1 MGNNKCKPGEKR
13 VPKFKVGDRVESK
26 YEPGRYGEVKHCTP
40 TMLHVALDGP
50 FRASGS
56 GVPDG
61 KGGHC
66 WTAEP
71 DKWQLTKEKP
81 QTLAD
86 YARSVA
92 PEPPAPP
99 TPQSYADIYA
109 APAAIPAPAEPP
121 KYNPE
126 WSYGEAERL
135 YQAAR
140 KAVEDYNAYLASQ
153 PVVTYI
159 PGTKPTSYGRDVQ

>member
-1 MGNNKCKPGEKR
+1 MGNNKCKPDEKR

-40 TMLHVALDGP
+40 TILHVALDGP

-61 KGGHC
+61 RGGHC

-81 QTLAD
+81 QTLAEF
-86 YARSVA
+86 AKV
-92 PEPPAPP
+92 PV
-99 TPQSYADIYA
+99 
-109 APAAIPAPAEPP
+109 APAAVETATPAEPP

-126 WSYGEAERL
+126 WSYDVAERL
-135 YQAAR
+135 HDALVKAA
-140 KAVEDYNAYLASQ
+140 EEYNAYIAGK
-153 PVVTYI
+153 PVTFYI
-159 PGTKPTSYGRDVQ
+159 PVDTKFSRAD

>member
-1 MGNNKCKPGEKR
+1 MGNNKCKPDEKR

-92 PEPPAPP
+92 PEPPSPL
-99 TPQSYADIYA
+99 YA
-109 APAAIPAPAEPP
+109 AGAAAPAPAEPP

-135 YQAAR
+135 HDALVKAA
-140 KAVEDYNAYLASQ
+140 EEYNAYIASKPLTFYW
-153 PVVTYI
+153 PVD
-159 PGTKPTSYGRDVQ
+159 TKFSRAD

>member
-1 MGNNKCKPGEKR
+1 MGNNKCKPDEKR

-40 TMLHVALDGP
+40 TILHVALDGP

-81 QTLAD
+81 LSRAV
-86 YARSVA
+86 YARSVT
-92 PEPPAPP
+92 PEPVAAEPVAVERA
-99 TPQSYADIYA
+99 TPVAVD
-109 APAAIPAPAEPP
+109 PP

-140 KAVEDYNAYLASQ
+140 KAVEDYNAYLSSQ

-159 PGTKPTSYGRDVQ
+159 PGVKPTSYGRGE